1 MPVQFQVFAY
11 LNEIPELQFIPYS
24 FQVKL
29 FVSNSLILMILRRIL
44 AYIILPQ
51 KFLINIFNF
60 KFILNNLI
68 NIRKYLSLK
77 STKYIDMS
85 DNTKTTAKKPRKIKG
100 KTVIDIQ
107 KCKGCELCTVACK
120 EDAISLSKDINNLG
134 YRYAVVIDDV
144 CTGCLNCAIVCP
156 DGVIKV
162 YRTGG
167 KKKEQIATISNVKE
181 SITVTIDNPAQ
192 DDLSKMDYL

>member
-1 MPVQFQVFAY
+1 
-11 LNEIPELQFIPYS
+11 
-24 FQVKL
+24 
-29 FVSNSLILMILRRIL
+29 
-44 AYIILPQ
+44 
-51 KFLINIFNF
+51 
-60 KFILNNLI
+60 
-68 NIRKYLSLK
+68 
-77 STKYIDMS
+77 MS
-85 DNTKTTAKKPRKIKG
+85 DNTKTPAKKPRKIKG

-162 YRTGG
+162 YRTSG
-167 KKKEQIATISNVKE
+167 KKKEQIATISNVRE
-181 SITVTIDNPAQ
+181 SVNVTIDNPSME
-192 DDLSKMDYL
+192 DLTKLDYL